1 MPRGIPCRVGYH
13 AAWDTRP
20 HGTEDCGP
28 AEADWQ
34 YVAAGGQDM
43 HGLAHSIYA
52 EMFTPELK
60 ATFEKIET
68 LDMTV
73 CTHSSA
79 CATQLCALWSAHSC
93 VR

>member
-1 MPRGIPCRVGYH
+1 MGYQ
-13 AAWDTRP
+13 AAWDTMP
-20 HGTEDCGP
+20 AGTEDCGP
-28 AEADWQ
+28 AVADRQ

-60 ATFEKIET
+60 ATFDKIET

-73 CTHSSA
+73 GTVVPVPRGCLRYG
-79 CATQLCALWSAHSC
+79 CSC

>member
-1 MPRGIPCRVGYH
+1 
-13 AAWDTRP
+13 
-20 HGTEDCGP
+20 
-28 AEADWQ
+28 
-34 YVAAGGQDM
+34 M

-73 CTHSSA
+73 RTHGSA
-79 CATQLCALWSAHSC
+79 CAPQLCALWSAAH

>member
-1 MPRGIPCRVGYH
+1 
-13 AAWDTRP
+13 
-20 HGTEDCGP
+20 
-28 AEADWQ
+28 
-34 YVAAGGQDM
+34 VAAGGQDM

-73 CTHSSA
+73 RTHGSA
-79 CATQLCALWSAHSC
+79 CAPQLCALWSAAH